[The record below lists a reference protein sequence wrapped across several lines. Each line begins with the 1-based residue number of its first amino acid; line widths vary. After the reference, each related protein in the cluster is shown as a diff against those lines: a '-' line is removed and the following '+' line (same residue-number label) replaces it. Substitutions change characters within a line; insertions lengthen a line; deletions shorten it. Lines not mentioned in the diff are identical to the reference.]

1 MTIPQHF
8 SKGQSPSADPILFP
22 LTELPPT
29 DPASRLV
36 SPILATDP
44 RVSPNMVSYAQ
55 EAVQDVDWSAQ
66 LAEVEEVR
74 QLVKRDQIPAGFFG
88 KYHPEGVCYVTT
100 CLRRHIQE
108 IQSRRDARGRS
119 RTKTVDLM
127 AELVHKDL
135 PNDMPMLL
143 VQHLLSEGVPL
154 RDGILPKS
162 GHSDFVSGPITLN
175 GIIGAA
181 VQKVSPTVFAAKWSI
196 GMARPEEYNGKGPG
210 FTAYQEGCPNH
221 PSTPA
226 MHAGAA
232 GVAMLLPVL
241 FDIEPDSPMFWEI
254 ANTAYLWSAFRTL
267 AGVHYPIDN
276 ALGLMMGQQI
286 VSSWLPG
293 YLGQTISDEARTV
306 ATELLPNFEVN
317 WLAPLRSND

>member
-1 MTIPQHF
+1 
-8 SKGQSPSADPILFP
+8 
-22 LTELPPT
+22 
-29 DPASRLV
+29 
-36 SPILATDP
+36 
-44 RVSPNMVSYAQ
+44 
-55 EAVQDVDWSAQ
+55 
-66 LAEVEEVR
+66 
-74 QLVKRDQIPAGFFG
+74 
-88 KYHPEGVCYVTT
+88 
-100 CLRRHIQE
+100 
-108 IQSRRDARGRS
+108 
-119 RTKTVDLM
+119 
-127 AELVHKDL
+127 
-135 PNDMPMLL
+135 
-143 VQHLLSEGVPL
+143 
-154 RDGILPKS
+154 
-162 GHSDFVSGPITLN
+162 
-175 GIIGAA
+175 
-181 VQKVSPTVFAAKWSI
+181 
-196 GMARPEEYNGKGPG
+196 
-210 FTAYQEGCPNH
+210 
-221 PSTPA
+221 